1 MQEIQIHDKTFV
13 RYVPQEQIRR
23 ATQEVAERI
32 RREVLP
38 EDPLFVCIMNGAF
51 MFASELLQ
59 LLPGDQE
66 IAFARYSSYEGLHSS
81 YVLKEVMPVTVPLT
95 GRTVVIVEDLIDTGY
110 TMECLLKRFAELGAR
125 RVLIAAML
133 MKKGALQCAIA
144 PDYIGLEIENKFIVG
159 HGLDYDGRGRSL
171 PDIYILKE

>member
-1 MQEIQIHDKTFV
+1 MEEVQIKDKTFV
-13 RYVPQEQIRR
+13 RYIGADRIQEAIR
-23 ATQEVAERI
+23 EVA
-32 RREVLP
+32 RRMARDLQDQ
-38 EDPLFVCIMNGAF
+38 DPLYVCIMNGAF
-51 MFASELLQ
+51 MFAAELLQ

-81 YVLKEVMPVTVPLT
+81 YELKEVMPVSVPLE

-110 TMECLLKRFAELGAR
+110 TMECLQKRFTELGAR
-125 RVLIAAML
+125 RVLLAAML
-133 MKKGALQCAIA
+133 MKPEAVRGNIS

-159 HGLDYDGRGRSL
+159 HGLDYDGRGRTL